1 MAIWHFRIYLVPISG
16 LLEVHGCI
24 PLYLDEYKP
33 HSVDSE
39 FDENREFPNYWVG
52 KGVSSLIRARVES
65 RYPLSGSWSEEA
77 AMFGR
82 DNGTRVELWTDD
94 VVVCVDARD
103 AVVDELR
110 FFSDLARDADCLIV
124 LGQDGRVIG
133 PSLERLTRLFEGSR
147 AYRFITDP
155 VGALSEK

>member
-1 MAIWHFRIYLVPISG
+1 MAVWHFRIYLVPTSG
-16 LLEVHGCI
+16 LLKVYGCI
-24 PLYLDEYKP
+24 PLSLDEYKP

-39 FDENREFPNYWVG
+39 FDENKQYPDYWMG
-52 KGVSSLIRARVES
+52 EGVSPLIRSRVES

-94 VVVCVDARD
+94 VVVFVDARE

-124 LGQDGRVIG
+124 LGQDGRVVG

-147 AYRFITDP
+147 AYRFIADP
-155 VGALSEK
+155 VGALSDK

>member
-1 MAIWHFRIYLVPISG
+1 MAIWHFRIYLVPTSG
-16 LLEVHGCI
+16 LLEVHGFI

-39 FDENREFPNYWVG
+39 FDENREFPDYWVG

-77 AMFGR
+77 TMFGR

-94 VVVCVDARD
+94 VVVSIDARET
-103 AVVDELR
+103 VVDELR
-110 FFSDLARDADCLIV
+110 FFAELAKDADCLVV
-124 LGQDGRVIG
+124 LGQDGRVVE
-133 PSLERLTRLFEGSR
+133 PSLERLRRIFEGSR
-147 AYRFITDP
+147 AYRFTTNPIPTLR
-155 VGALSEK
+155 GE